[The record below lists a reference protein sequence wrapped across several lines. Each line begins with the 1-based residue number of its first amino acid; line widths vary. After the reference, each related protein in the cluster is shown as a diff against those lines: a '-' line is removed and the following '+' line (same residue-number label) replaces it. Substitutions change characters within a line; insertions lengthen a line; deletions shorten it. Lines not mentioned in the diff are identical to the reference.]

1 METTTRI
8 ADVILDQLGGNRF
21 LAMTGAKYLLD
32 TGDGL
37 SMTIPRNVSKANRL
51 KITLNGLDL
60 YDVEFTRYTPER
72 FYRKTGTMTPDK
84 WETVKVFNGVYCDQL
99 QELFT
104 SVTGMYTH
112 L

>member
-1 METTTRI
+1 MERTMTI
-8 ADVILDQLGGNRF
+8 AETILSQLGGNRF

-32 TGDGL
+32 IGDGL

-51 KITLNGLDL
+51 KITLNALDL
-60 YDVEFTRYTPER
+60 YDVEFTRYTPYR
-72 FYRKTGTMTPDK
+72 FNRKTLKETPEK
-84 WETVKVFNGVYCDQL
+84 WETIKEYKNVFGDQL

-104 SVTGMYTH
+104 AVTGMYTH